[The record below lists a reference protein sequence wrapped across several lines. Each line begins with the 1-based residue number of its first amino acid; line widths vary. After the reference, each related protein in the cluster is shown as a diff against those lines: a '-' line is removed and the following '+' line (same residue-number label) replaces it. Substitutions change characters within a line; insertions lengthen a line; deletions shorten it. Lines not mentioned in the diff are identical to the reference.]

1 MPQPEPTPP
10 RPDPNDGG
18 TEGGGYNPQPGGGGG
33 KKERRKLKIAVGCAA
48 LIVVILA
55 IGLIIWKPW
64 QQTSPQSPVTETP
77 DTQETTVQVDPEPS
91 STESDQVGELELNET
106 TLNLVVGDT
115 IKLKVLEDGVATKR
129 SVKWESKSDLV
140 AKVDAAGTVTAKRFG
155 AVTITATVEG
165 QVLKCKISV
174 KSEEKDETPEEKD
187 PVEKPEN
194 VVDVEPDYLLP
205 DSSKRRLTEKE
216 IQHLSHEELCFAR
229 NEIYA
234 RHGWIFSVPELKA
247 YFESKSWYHG
257 TVLPAEFD
265 ASVLSAI
272 ELDNL
277 ELISNYE
284 DRMYGGS
291 YY

>member
-187 PVEKPEN
+187 PVENPEN